1 MLFARASVA
10 GWHQGCSCGERGAA
24 GSWHAP
30 FWLSF
35 QSSFSMISRVD
46 KGGRPAGEH
55 AEQGRTAARPRAW
68 QRRRGGGGPRTAGEW
83 PRGPWR
89 RRRAKRIPVGPT
101 GSEGCAAPQRLG
113 IDGPR
118 RSSPPVHVSI
128 AEAWSAE
135 EPPSPWCIVTRVFTA
150 LKCQRAMDLS
160 SLLPILCK
168 FNFFSICASVF
179 CGFVPFFEFTR
190 VFCSKLT
197 QV

>member
-1 MLFARASVA
+1 VASSSRIDLASLSCRCKPATCCGVLFARASVA

-55 AEQGRTAARPRAW
+55 AEQGR
-68 QRRRGGGGPRTAGEW
+68 RRRGLELGNSGAAGEW

-128 AEAWSAE
+128 TEAWSAE
-135 EPPSPWCIVTRVFTA
+135 EPPSPGCIVTRV
-150 LKCQRAMDLS
+150 
-160 SLLPILCK
+160 
-168 FNFFSICASVF
+168 
-179 CGFVPFFEFTR
+179 
-190 VFCSKLT
+190 LT
-197 QV
+197 TTKR